1 MAATRLDK
9 NDKNC
14 IEAMDMRLVKS
25 SHNVDEPPRLV
36 SFSLKFIAGFLIH
49 LPTSTQV
56 SVQTRENVEVIVNKT
71 NLKKPAWTIDVFFDE
86 KYEFSALDLY
96 WDRPPLLESIR
107 CEAFEID

>member
-14 IEAMDMRLVKS
+14 IEAMDMRLVKL

-36 SFSLKFIAGFLIH
+36 SFSVKFMAGFLLR
-49 LPTSTQV
+49 LPTSTQD

-71 NLKKPAWTIDVFFDE
+71 NPKKPAWTIDVFLMKNMNFR
-86 KYEFSALDLY
+86 L
-96 WDRPPLLESIR
+96 
-107 CEAFEID
+107 

>member
-1 MAATRLDK
+1 
-9 NDKNC
+9 
-14 IEAMDMRLVKS
+14 MDMRLVKL
-25 SHNVDEPPRLV
+25 SHNVDESPRLV
-36 SFSLKFIAGFLIH
+36 SFSVKFMAGFLLR

-71 NLKKPAWTIDVFFDE
+71 NPKKPAWTIDVFFDE

-96 WDRPPLLESIR
+96 LDRPPLLESIR

>member
-14 IEAMDMRLVKS
+14 IEAMDMRLVKL
-25 SHNVDEPPRLV
+25 SHNVDESPRLV
-36 SFSLKFIAGFLIH
+36 SFSVKFMAGFLLR

-71 NLKKPAWTIDVFFDE
+71 NPKKPAWTIDVFLMKNMNFR
-86 KYEFSALDLY
+86 L
-96 WDRPPLLESIR
+96 
-107 CEAFEID
+107 